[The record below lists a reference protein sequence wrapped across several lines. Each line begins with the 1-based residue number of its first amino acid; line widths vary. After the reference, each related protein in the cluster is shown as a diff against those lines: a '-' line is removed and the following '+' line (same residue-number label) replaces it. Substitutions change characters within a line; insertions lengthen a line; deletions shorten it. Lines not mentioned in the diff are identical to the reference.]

1 MVTYHL
7 RLRVA
12 SILEVRLRKPFLD
25 HFVRR
30 PVEDSSRARALA
42 FLAFLA
48 FLRCGGRGALP
59 RRQRGG
65 VGEGAR
71 GGGRGAL
78 PRRASAAATT
88 HASTLL
94 LLLLLLLLLSTHQLI
109 DSDAQDRFRG
119 RVRGDTRD
127 AAERSGKR
135 HLMKEA
141 ISAQRHLM
149 KEAISA
155 QRHR

>member
-12 SILEVRLRKPFLD
+12 SILKVRLRKPFLD

-30 PVEDSSRARALA
+30 PVEDTARARALA
-42 FLAFLA
+42 FLAFLR
-48 FLRCGGRGALP
+48 FGRRGALP
-59 RRQRGG
+59 RRQRVGAGG
-65 VGEGAR
+65 GAR
-71 GGGRGAL
+71 GVVRVAL

-88 HASTLL
+88 HASTLRLLRL
-94 LLLLLLLLLSTHQLI
+94 LLFAHQLI

-119 RVRGDTRD
+119 RVRGDARD

-135 HLMKEA
+135 HLMREA
-141 ISAQRHLM
+141 IRRPSRQ
-149 KEAISA
+149 
-155 QRHR
+155 

>member
-42 FLAFLA
+42 FLAFLG
-48 FLRCGGRGALP
+48 CGGRRVLP

-65 VGEGAR
+65 VGGGAR
-71 GGGRGAL
+71 GGGRGAY
-78 PRRASAAATT
+78 PPRASAAATT

-94 LLLLLLLLLSTHQLI
+94 LLLLLLLLLFTHQLI

-119 RVRGDTRD
+119 RVRGDARD

-135 HLMKEA
+135 HLMREA
-141 ISAQRHLM
+141 IRRH
-149 KEAISA
+149 SR
-155 QRHR
+155 Q